1 MICIVLKSAMS
12 SNPNNNLFLSHP
24 FLQYEL
30 LDALYVLLR
39 QMPKFRRGRSGDEA
53 PSGREFD
60 NMSEFLHYRTQWQ
73 GQCRQLPTHC
83 SGLFEGCKGVN
94 PKTESGE
101 RRFE

>member
-1 MICIVLKSAMS
+1 MS

-73 GQCRQLPTHC
+73 GQCRQLPTLC